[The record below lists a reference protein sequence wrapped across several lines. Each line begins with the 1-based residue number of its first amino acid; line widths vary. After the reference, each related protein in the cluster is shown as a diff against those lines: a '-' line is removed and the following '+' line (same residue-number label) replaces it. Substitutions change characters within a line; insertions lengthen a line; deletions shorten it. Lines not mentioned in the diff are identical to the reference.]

1 MYKHIYIYIKYS
13 CAYVYIYV
21 HDCVCIYVYIDIN
34 SLNDSISDGFPSPF
48 LLPFQDP
55 VATLA
60 TFGVTWR
67 LVSWEFTINTYVQCM
82 YIYIYV

>member
-1 MYKHIYIYIKYS
+1 MTV
-13 CAYVYIYV
+13 YVYIY
-21 HDCVCIYVYIDIN
+21 IYIDIN

-82 YIYIYV
+82 YIYIHITCICISMYDICIHA